1 MNEPESEAESV
12 ISRADMTESV
22 VDMTDT
28 VAESLVS
35 LTDMTESVAESL
47 ISFMDTTESDADPV
61 ISAGQMTDSIADPL
75 ISIADMTESVVESHV
90 SARKTT
96 GSTADSGHCMGD
108 LLRFCVETAL
118 TVAYPSPG
126 PPVIPENM
134 QKSSNRTESLVTWQA
149 SSKIARP
156 FMAGNLANPISKS
169 R

>member
-1 MNEPESEAESV
+1 
-12 ISRADMTESV
+12 MTESV
-22 VDMTDT
+22 VGMTDT
-28 VAESLVS
+28 MAESVVF

-75 ISIADMTESVVESHV
+75 ISIADMTDSTAQSLISLTE
-90 SARKTT
+90 TT
-96 GSTADSGHCMGD
+96 GSTADSGHGMGD
-108 LLRFCVETAL
+108 LLRLCAETAL
-118 TVAYPSPG
+118 TVAHASPG
-126 PPVIPENM
+126 RPAIPENM

-156 FMAGNLANPISKS
+156 FMAGNLANPFSKS